1 MKLSAA
7 RRQKKKAVVQAA
19 ISTYPNHGGFE
30 KSKPPFPY
38 VRADMAVFR
47 RFREAAGRPERIDHR
62 SYERQ
67 EIEKIPSIHM
77 GVAAGQMERKG
88 IVTEK
93 GNINRQIA
101 ADNKLLK
108 EIKARITRIY
118 NWSKD
123 QGF

>member
-1 MKLSAA
+1 
-7 RRQKKKAVVQAA
+7 
-19 ISTYPNHGGFE
+19 
-30 KSKPPFPY
+30 
-38 VRADMAVFR
+38 
-47 RFREAAGRPERIDHR
+47 
-62 SYERQ
+62 
-67 EIEKIPSIHM
+67 M